1 MRFRLESH
9 GCTRERVSTSVVG
22 EVGLE
27 QPDEWFVELE
37 VYEAS
42 YGKAD
47 PNDIVYEEVNVRT
60 GKAGW
65 LKRIGRNFKSVIREA
80 QLTDDVTIDPNRD
93 VAGMM
98 HAAARAN
105 VLNRPKV
112 S

>member
-47 PNDIVYEEVNVRT
+47 PNDIVYEEVVP
-60 GKAGW
+60 GSGIIKPGVSW
-65 LKRIGRNFKSVIREA
+65 YE
-80 QLTDDVTIDPNRD
+80 TI
-93 VAGMM
+93 
-98 HAAARAN
+98 
-105 VLNRPKV
+105 
-112 S
+112 